1 MAGTDMG
8 QPVYI
13 NHEVQK
19 TRAGYKHPGKVLTKD
34 VPSYI
39 RFMIPIARTRCGVLF
54 CMMLCIIFF
63 LIAPVQAFTADSLNI
78 TVGTNGDAIADFHF
92 TLQGVIE
99 NAIPLSVLQ
108 DQMTKGLATS
118 SEPPQ
123 VLTFS
128 KSEATLLLKGFA
140 VTNTVP
146 AGTEYQTSPMD
157 FTKAQV
163 ALQNS
168 AAGSVITADFSPAIT
183 TVTFPDGYSRQ
194 FIAQST
200 LPSVDHIV
208 TFSPAQAGAGASGAI
223 QVNTSPEHTRVF
235 IDSAFAGESPGLF
248 SGIAPGNHQI
258 LLEADGFEPLSEN
271 ITVTAGET
279 AHLAEILLYATT
291 PTPQS
296 GAPGVA
302 SGIAA
307 VALTG
312 SGILLLHRRKA

>member
-1 MAGTDMG
+1 
-8 QPVYI
+8 
-13 NHEVQK
+13 
-19 TRAGYKHPGKVLTKD
+19 
-34 VPSYI
+34 
-39 RFMIPIARTRCGVLF
+39 MIPIVRTRCTVLF
-54 CMMLCIIFF
+54 CLVFCLTLLLFTP
-63 LIAPVQAFTADSLNI
+63 AQAFTADSLNI

-92 TLQGVIE
+92 TLQGMIE

-108 DQMTKGLATS
+108 DQLTKGLATS

-140 VTNTVP
+140 VTSTVP
-146 AGTEYQTSPMD
+146 TGTEYQTAPMD
-157 FTKAQV
+157 FSKAQV
-163 ALQNS
+163 ALKNS

-208 TFSPAQAGAGASGAI
+208 TESPAQAGAGTSGALQI
-223 QVNTSPEHTRVF
+223 NTSPEHTRVF
-235 IDSAFAGESPGLF
+235 IDSAYAGESPGLF
-248 SGIAPGNHQI
+248 SGLEPGSHRI

-271 ITVTAGET
+271 VTVTAGGT
-279 AHLAEILLYATT
+279 TRLAEILLYATT

-296 GAPGVA
+296 GMPGIAP
-302 SGIAA
+302 GIAA
-307 VALTG
+307 IALAG
-312 SGILLLHRRKA
+312 FGAMILRRGKG